1 MVATL
6 IAKRSPSLPC
16 AMMLSTKNKGVVVT
30 MANPRESN
38 TIIKPLTVEIDCSEA
53 LKGLKAVTR
62 EAKKATSA
70 LQELEEQQKRV
81 FKKPPDIKE

>member
-1 MVATL
+1 MATL
-6 IAKRSPSLPC
+6 CCKVSTITSSLHV
-16 AMMLSTKNKGVVVT
+16 MLNTKNKGVVVT
-30 MANPRESN
+30 MAKPRESN
-38 TIIKPLTVEIDCSEA
+38 TSVETLTVEIDCSDA

-81 FKKPPDIKE
+81 FKEPPVKKE